1 MIIKSV
7 ARIMDMM
14 PASKDKS
21 ARHLARNLGWFSI
34 ALGALEVAAPHRL
47 SRALGWRGAEPAIA
61 FYGLREIAT
70 GVAILASR
78 DPAPFVWGR
87 VAGDALDLV
96 SLAGGFGGS
105 RRKAAVGFAF
115 GTVALVTAID
125 LICAQTLSADNER
138 NRTRIPDYS
147 NRTGLPKIAAQM
159 RGAAAKDFK
168 IPADMRAAPVNAA
181 ALQ

>member
-1 MIIKSV
+1 MIIKAV

-14 PASKDKS
+14 PASRDKS
-21 ARHLARNLGWFSI
+21 AKHLARNLGWFSI
-34 ALGALEVAAPHRL
+34 ALGAVEVAAASRL
-47 SRALGWRGAEPAIA
+47 SRILGWRGSESTIA
-61 FYGLREIAT
+61 FCGLREIAT

-96 SLAGGFGGS
+96 SLAGGFGDS
-105 RRKAAVGFAF
+105 RRKATVGLAVGA
-115 GTVALVTAID
+115 VALVTVID

-138 NRTRIPDYS
+138 NKTRIPDYS

-168 IPADMRAAPVNAA
+168 IPADMRAAPVSLGAH
-181 ALQ
+181 L

>member
-1 MIIKSV
+1 MAGSV
-7 ARIMDMM
+7 SPSGPWKWRLPTVYPGPSAGGE
-14 PASKDKS
+14 ASPT
-21 ARHLARNLGWFSI
+21 I
-34 ALGALEVAAPHRL
+34 AL
-47 SRALGWRGAEPAIA
+47 
-61 FYGLREIAT
+61 YGLREIAT
-70 GVAILASR
+70 GVAIIASR
-78 DPAPFVWGR
+78 DPAPLVWGR

-105 RRKAAVGFAF
+105 RRKAAVGLAV
-115 GTVALVTAID
+115 GTVALVTVID

-168 IPADMRAAPVNAA
+168 IPADMRVASVSAGAHP
-181 ALQ
+181 